1 MSGFGLS
8 SNQFYGGLN
17 RRFDRRARRLR
28 SLGYQY
34 TQTPFGAVFIRSRF
48 GRLDSIPAGVV
59 MNADNRAF
67 VDSIRSPMRSRL
79 EELEG
84 LADRIRSRVDSRVSS
99 LRVAS

>member
-1 MSGFGLS
+1 MAVLIVASIVGRVGC
-8 SNQFYGGLN
+8 G
-17 RRFDRRARRLR
+17 RWV
-28 SLGYQY
+28 QY
-34 TQTPFGAVFIRSRF
+34 TQTPLGAVFIRSRF